1 MVDEGLKG
9 WVCCWWCGWLGVDE
23 GVVVVAEHAAV
34 VLVDIAGL
42 GEGGEGCW
50 DVGEVAGY
58 AS

>member
-1 MVDEGLKG
+1 M
-9 WVCCWWCGWLGVDE
+9 GVDE